1 MGRSKLGQPEKE
13 PSLGPGNVGQ
23 SGTCH
28 ALGPQPARQGHP
40 VVTPCGRGGGEPR
53 QLGDVSVCGFNPV
66 PIFLPFSPGEPPTWC
81 EACREQE
88 QMASAARQRAAGPPP
103 PPGAPAMTEQGS
115 ELAPQGTQMS
125 SPHARSDGTFI
136 AGNWTKL
143 SRSNVLTPGW
153 LLLWQQR
160 GGHATG
166 NSMKL
171 GPAGCS
177 GALPQAPGWLHSQ
190 SCAQGGGGEPSALG
204 SCVAVKAESNQHPA
218 NLSATQG
225 IWTEGLGASPPC
237 NCWLVLFMYL
247 FIKSAGSFPK

>member
-1 MGRSKLGQPEKE
+1 MRVQP
-13 PSLGPGNVGQ
+13 GP
-23 SGTCH
+23 H
-28 ALGPQPARQGHP
+28 FPAFLTRRAPHVVRGMQGA
-40 VVTPCGRGGGEPR
+40 GADG
-53 QLGDVSVCGFNPV
+53 LS
-66 PIFLPFSPGEPPTWC
+66 SPA
-81 EACREQE
+81 ACSRT
-88 QMASAARQRAAGPPP
+88 PPP

-225 IWTEGLGASPPC
+225 VWTQGLGASPPC